1 MLKFKNDSMFADF
14 LKVIAQAKNTL
25 VKTELRKIKIIAA
38 TQFFL
43 SLIDLISLGLIGVLA
58 TLTISGI
65 ARKSNPGII
74 EEALDWLSLNT
85 FSIEKQ
91 VVILGVSSIVLI
103 IFRSL
108 SSLFLMKRIYY
119 YLSLRGAKL
128 SGQVMN
134 KVVSSDLSRLK
145 KYSSQDYIFYTTF
158 GVESLYLRILAPYY
172 SAISD
177 FTLLAGFAILL
188 FVIDPF
194 SASSTV
200 VMLLCIL
207 IILNLIQ
214 AKKIQLQ
221 SNISVKSDLKSR
233 KNFSEILDS
242 LRELRV
248 HNRQEFVSKNFSQER
263 ELVANSIAYN
273 NWIAYSNK
281 YLVEGALLTGGM
293 LISAFQ
299 FWLFDAVKA
308 VSVLTLFL
316 TASMRMAPAA
326 LRIQQSVVQARACL
340 PAARGLLEMIDYLEK
355 IALVDR
361 KEEEERS
368 HSKSFVPKILV
379 NDLVIQY
386 SNASKPTLD
395 KITFTI
401 NPGEFIAIAGES
413 GAGKSTLV
421 DAILGLIPIVSG
433 SVQVSDLPSS
443 EVAATFPGKISYLPQ
458 NTFISDGTLREN
470 LEFGYESGRFTLN
483 QLKEA
488 LIKAELNDF
497 VEYLNADSKFRLG
510 ERGANLSGGQK
521 QRIGLAR
528 ALLTD
533 PKLLILDE
541 ATSALDD
548 TTESKIS
555 KTIESLGNDITRVVI
570 AHRLSSIKNADRILY
585 LSNGKIKFLGSP
597 DEYFKVL

>member
-248 HNRQEFVSKNFSQER
+248 HNRQEFVSKNFSKER

>member
-14 LKVIAQAKNTL
+14 LKVIAQAKSTL

-248 HNRQEFVSKNFSQER
+248 HNRQEFVSKNFSKER